1 MNTDPEMYT
10 RPLADTLR
18 VLIELSNVN
27 SYFTPTE
34 AEVRIRAECPNDAE
48 HSLMDVFVSVPAF
61 RSGLLYMLSPYDV
74 VRLME
79 ANDVSYRE
87 GLTRAEVVTYMPIYR
102 NLLTI
107 HTTTI
112 FHMFEY
118 RLRYGI
124 KGDMPAITVD
134 EVEAKYRDTIKH
146 KRADVQQSAYRITVV
161 GNIVNLMPRVLS
173 RTY

>member
-1 MNTDPEMYT
+1 
-10 RPLADTLR
+10 
-18 VLIELSNVN
+18 
-27 SYFTPTE
+27 
-34 AEVRIRAECPNDAE
+34 VRIRAECPNDVE
-48 HSLMDVFVSVPAF
+48 HSLIDVFISVPAF
-61 RSGLLYMLSPYDV
+61 RSGLLHMLSPYDV

-79 ANDVSYRE
+79 ANDVSYSE

-112 FHMFEY
+112 FHMFEC
-118 RLRYGI
+118 RLRCGI

-146 KRADVQQSAYRITVV
+146 KRADVQQSAYRITVIDTL